1 MNKRTNELGSAPFPP
16 RMPPRLRSRS
26 NRQVF
31 LFVSFESLWFLA
43 HMPTDVM
50 HLPLPREDQQAIVV
64 KEWIDL
70 ALALALAPLALL
82 ALLA

>member
-1 MNKRTNELGSAPFPP
+1 M
-16 RMPPRLRSRS
+16 
-26 NRQVF
+26 
-31 LFVSFESLWFLA
+31 A